1 MKLKWGP
8 DPLISNNG
16 SFNRQP
22 RTVQQALQE
31 QYEPLP
37 NGLGNQC
44 MSKTLGYRYWK
55 DNDPGAIVIFDKQ
68 GTIAGLQMVVSIPV
82 SLSHIHSLISLS

>member
-1 MKLKWGP
+1 
-8 DPLISNNG
+8 
-16 SFNRQP
+16 
-22 RTVQQALQE
+22 
-31 QYEPLP
+31 
-37 NGLGNQC
+37 

-82 SLSHIHSLISLS
+82 SLSHMHSLISLS